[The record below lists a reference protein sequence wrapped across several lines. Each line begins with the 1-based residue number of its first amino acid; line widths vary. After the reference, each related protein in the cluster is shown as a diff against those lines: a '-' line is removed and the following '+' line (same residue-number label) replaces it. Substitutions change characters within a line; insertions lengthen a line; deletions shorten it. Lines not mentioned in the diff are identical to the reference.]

1 MGLKQ
6 RVELGQRPS
15 RGVNSNVVETVIAET
30 ALFPERA
37 GDLLRAARV
46 KAGLDLTDVA
56 TKTRVPLRHL
66 EAIEAGDYS
75 GLPSS
80 TYCVGFV
87 RAYAR
92 AIDADEVALTALVR
106 GELNMRPNEK
116 EAFVEY
122 EISDPKLMPGKILWL
137 TAAVIALLVI
147 VGFVLWRNMSIA
159 DPRDAAPVSID
170 ASEET
175 NTVAQAVPAT
185 APATKPTGLVTLTA
199 TKPVWLKIYEADGKR
214 IFEKE
219 MALGETYTIPADAI
233 KPQILTGRPEAL
245 RVSVGG
251 QDVAPLGPPER
262 TVKDLDISAQALTS
276 RSPTVAAPSTQP

>member
-1 MGLKQ
+1 M
-6 RVELGQRPS
+6 
-15 RGVNSNVVETVIAET
+15 VETELAET

-37 GDLLRAARV
+37 GDLLRAARA

-75 GLPSS
+75 KLPSS
-80 TYCVGFV
+80 TYCIGFV
-87 RAYAR
+87 KAYAR
-92 AIDADEVALTALVR
+92 AVDADEKSLADLVR
-106 GELNMRPNEK
+106 VELNMIPNEK
-116 EAFVEY
+116 TPFVEY
-122 EISDPKLMPGKILWL
+122 EISDPKLMPNRMLYW
-137 TAAVIALLVI
+137 TAAAIALLVI

-170 ASEET
+170 ASVET
-175 NTVAQAVPAT
+175 PAAPQSAAAVAMPA
-185 APATKPTGLVTLTA
+185 KPTGQVTLTA
-199 TKPVWLKIYEADGKR
+199 TMPVWLKVYEAGGKR

-219 MALGETYTIPADAI
+219 MALGETFTVPADAT

-262 TVKDLDISAQALTS
+262 TIKDLDISAEALTS
-276 RSPTVAAPSTQP
+276 RLPAVAAPITQP

>member
-1 MGLKQ
+1 M
-6 RVELGQRPS
+6 VEP
-15 RGVNSNVVETVIAET
+15 VTDET

-46 KAGLDLTDVA
+46 KVGLDLTDIA

-80 TYCVGFV
+80 TYCIGFV
-87 RAYAR
+87 KAYAR
-92 AIDADEVALTALVR
+92 AVGADEVALTQIVR

-122 EISDPKLMPGKILWL
+122 EISDAKLMPGKMLAL
-137 TAAVIALLVI
+137 TAAAIALVVL
-147 VGFVLWRNMSIA
+147 VGFMVWRNMSIA
-159 DPRDAAPVSID
+159 DPRDAEPVSID
-170 ASEET
+170 ASVET
-175 NTVAQAVPAT
+175 PAVAQTVPAVV
-185 APATKPTGLVTLTA
+185 PATKPTGQVTLTA
-199 TKPVWLKIYEADGKR
+199 TMPVWLKIYEAGGKR

-219 MALGETYTIPADAI
+219 MAQGETYTVPADAI

-262 TVKDLDISAQALTS
+262 TVKDMDISAQALTS
-276 RSPTVAAPSTQP
+276 RPPAVVSPSPQP

>member
-1 MGLKQ
+1 M
-6 RVELGQRPS
+6 
-15 RGVNSNVVETVIAET
+15 VETELAET

-37 GDLLRAARV
+37 GDLLRAARA

-75 GLPSS
+75 KLPSS
-80 TYCVGFV
+80 TYCIGFV
-87 RAYAR
+87 KAYAR
-92 AIDADEVALTALVR
+92 AVDADEKSLADLVR
-106 GELNMRPNEK
+106 VELNMIPNEK
-116 EAFVEY
+116 TPFVEY
-122 EISDPKLMPGKILWL
+122 EISDPKLMPNRMLYW
-137 TAAVIALLVI
+137 TAAAIALLVI

-159 DPRDAAPVSID
+159 DPRDAEPVSID
-170 ASEET
+170 ASVET
-175 NTVAQAVPAT
+175 PAAPQSAAAVATPA
-185 APATKPTGLVTLTA
+185 KPTGQVTLTA
-199 TKPVWLKIYEADGKR
+199 TMPVWLKVYEAGGKR

-219 MALGETYTIPADAI
+219 MALGETFTVPADAI

-262 TVKDLDISAQALTS
+262 TIKDLDISAEALTS
-276 RSPTVAAPSTQP
+276 RPPAVAVPTTQP